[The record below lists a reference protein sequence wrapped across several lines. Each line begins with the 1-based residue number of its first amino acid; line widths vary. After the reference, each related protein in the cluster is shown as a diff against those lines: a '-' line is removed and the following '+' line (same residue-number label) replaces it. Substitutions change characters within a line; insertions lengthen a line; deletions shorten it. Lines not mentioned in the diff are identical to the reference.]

1 MPKTNR
7 RRTTHRKRTSQR
19 KRKNV
24 KRGVLHNMRGGFT
37 YNKYVNIIK
46 DQNPAYN
53 SLLPFANNFPTEDNV
68 KEVYQRIVDR
78 TIPSDNI
85 SIYGKNYGNYV
96 ALSWKISIARLVP
109 NRLWKFVALY
119 GKKVSIIDRNNLK

>member
-37 YNKYVNIIK
+37 YNKYVIIIK
-46 DQNPAYN
+46 DQKHAYN
-53 SLLPFANNFPTEDNV
+53 SLLPFANNYPTADNV

-78 TIPSDNI
+78 TMPSDNI
-85 SIYGKNYGNYV
+85 SIYGKNYEDYV
-96 ALSWKISIARLVP
+96 AGESGESKENP
-109 NRLWKFVALY
+109 
-119 GKKVSIIDRNNLK
+119 IIINTFTYDDILRYQSPGM